1 MSYVLLFSR
10 CFFNRGFIGQTC
22 IFINNSNDN
31 NNNNNN
37 IIIIIINII
46 IIIIITKLNSDYRN
60 LSLYRNPSG
69 SIETNAFTAPC

>member
-10 CFFNRGFIGQTC
+10 CFFNRGFIGHTC
-22 IFINNSNDN
+22 TFINNSNDN

-37 IIIIIINII
+37 NNNNITIII

-60 LSLYRNPSG
+60 LSLYRNPRG